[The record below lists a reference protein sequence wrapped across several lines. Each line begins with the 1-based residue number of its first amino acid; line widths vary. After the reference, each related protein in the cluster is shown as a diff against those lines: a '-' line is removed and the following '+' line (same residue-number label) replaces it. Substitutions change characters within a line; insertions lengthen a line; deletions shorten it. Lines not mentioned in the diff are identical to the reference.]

1 MAAGNGGAEN
11 MAATVLILVI
21 QDCICS
27 AFLTRGNKHRDYYLQ
42 HMTSKGRLTENRAFA
57 VDKEVMMKPIKVG
70 EERACFLEP
79 RGVSFCV
86 SPWEERERE
95 REQEGGR
102 RRERLGE
109 REIGSG
115 GV

>member
-1 MAAGNGGAEN
+1 

-57 VDKEVMMKPIKVG
+57 VDKEMMMKPIKVG

-95 REQEGGR
+95 QEGGR